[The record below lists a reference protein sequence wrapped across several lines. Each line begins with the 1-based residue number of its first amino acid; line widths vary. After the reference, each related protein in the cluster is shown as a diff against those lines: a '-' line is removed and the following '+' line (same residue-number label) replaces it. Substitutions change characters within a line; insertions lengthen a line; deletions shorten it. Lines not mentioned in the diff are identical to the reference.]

1 MHPITF
7 VFFFSQ
13 LFQDVFFL
21 TVEELYAFVE
31 GRSVTNDLRGLVDLR
46 RKEYDGYRKGM
57 PPPER
62 LMTTGA
68 CGLYFLYPQV
78 LNDLDLLRD
87 LEVTRMHLAS
97 QQK

>member
-1 MHPITF
+1 MLPHDSFHDSSITF

-62 LMTTGA
+62 LIPPELVVCTSCT
-68 CGLYFLYPQV
+68 
-78 LNDLDLLRD
+78 LRFSMIW
-87 LEVTRMHLAS
+87 TF
-97 QQK
+97 